1 VEGAVRGD
9 EDRMKENAIEES
21 GVVIYRARILK
32 DPNTQNTHLQ
42 LLLEEE
48 YIKSVNYQKK
58 IKEDGRFFVGG
69 NILYL
74 LLSELFDHI
83 TEMFNR
89 IRMDDVN
96 INNEDSTLIFLRKFS
111 RSSEIIEKKIQNII
125 NHPQKTGYEIFDV
138 RMAGM
143 QNNIAFSRT
152 EGKNAKMR
160 IAIPMDYL
168 YSRLI
173 SYMDKM
179 QFTDIPNLD
188 TAIRDAFLKRFNELN
203 SKIQDK
209 RQQIEVKYA
218 LELAQERIH
227 DLEDENA
234 ELHRKVISLDNE
246 AQLYKRSYMLLRK
259 RFEKML
265 QKLKVRDAGEQELE
279 EL

>member
-9 EDRMKENAIEES
+9 RDRMKENAIEEF

-32 DPNTQNTHLQ
+32 DPNTKNTYLH
-42 LLLEEE
+42 LLLEDE

-96 INNEDSTLIFLRKFS
+96 INNEDSTLLFLRKFS
-111 RSSEIIEKKIQNII
+111 RSSEIIEKKIQKNS
-125 NHPQKTGYEIFDV
+125 NHFPKKDYEIFDI
-138 RMAGM
+138 RLAGM
-143 QNNIAFSRT
+143 QNNITFSRT

-160 IAIPMDYL
+160 IAIPVDYL

-188 TAIRDAFLKRFNELN
+188 AGIRDDFLKRFNELN

-209 RQQIEVKYA
+209 KQQIEVKYA

-246 AQLYKRSYMLLRK
+246 SRLYKRSYMLLRK
-259 RFEKML
+259 RFDKML
-265 QKLKVRDAGEQELE
+265 QKLKVRDAGEQRLE

>member
-1 VEGAVRGD
+1 
-9 EDRMKENAIEES
+9 MKENAIEES

>member
-1 VEGAVRGD
+1 
-9 EDRMKENAIEES
+9 
-21 GVVIYRARILK
+21 
-32 DPNTQNTHLQ
+32 
-42 LLLEEE
+42 
-48 YIKSVNYQKK
+48 
-58 IKEDGRFFVGG
+58 
-69 NILYL
+69 
-74 LLSELFDHI
+74 
-83 TEMFNR
+83 
-89 IRMDDVN
+89 
-96 INNEDSTLIFLRKFS
+96 
-111 RSSEIIEKKIQNII
+111 
-125 NHPQKTGYEIFDV
+125 
-138 RMAGM
+138 MAGM

>member
-1 VEGAVRGD
+1 
-9 EDRMKENAIEES
+9 MKENAIEEF

-32 DPNTQNTHLQ
+32 DPNTKNTYLH
-42 LLLEEE
+42 LLLEDE

-96 INNEDSTLIFLRKFS
+96 INNEDSTLLFLRKFS
-111 RSSEIIEKKIQNII
+111 RSSEIIEKKIQKNS
-125 NHPQKTGYEIFDV
+125 NHFPKKDYEIFDI
-138 RMAGM
+138 RLAGM
-143 QNNIAFSRT
+143 QNNITFSRT

-160 IAIPMDYL
+160 IAIPVDYL

-188 TAIRDAFLKRFNELN
+188 AGIRDDFLKRFNELN

-209 RQQIEVKYA
+209 KQQIEVKYA
-218 LELAQERIH
+218 LELAQERIR

-234 ELHRKVISLDNE
+234 ELHR
-246 AQLYKRSYMLLRK
+246 
-259 RFEKML
+259 
-265 QKLKVRDAGEQELE
+265 
-279 EL
+279 